1 MISKAKNGISR
12 EFEVQRNSNP
22 KTAFGCRYISLLQR
36 NVFGDKE
43 GWCNSRKFVCRQK
56 VCKINKYCARGGCG
70 WQEREKAVEI
80 KFAFLS
86 FPLSHPPTYLWA
98 IHLSF
103 FCLLAFW
110 VCFLYFFWLFQLE
123 VLDFLVRLSPQD
135 NLTINRWKFQMVC
148 LFDSCICLCVMY
160 VLSSTD
166 V

>member
-1 MISKAKNGISR
+1 M
-12 EFEVQRNSNP
+12 QRNSNP

-70 WQEREKAVEI
+70 WQEGEKAVEI

-103 FCLLAFW
+103 FACWPFW
-110 VCFLYFFWLFQLE
+110 FVSCTFSACF
-123 VLDFLVRLSPQD
+123 S
-135 NLTINRWKFQMVC
+135 WKFWTSLLGYPPKITWRLTDENFKCFVC

-160 VLSSTD
+160 VLIYTD